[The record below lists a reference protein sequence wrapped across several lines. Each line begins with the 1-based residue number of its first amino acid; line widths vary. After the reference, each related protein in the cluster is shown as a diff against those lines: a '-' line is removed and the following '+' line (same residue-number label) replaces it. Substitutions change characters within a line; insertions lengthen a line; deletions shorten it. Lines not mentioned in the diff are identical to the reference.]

1 MTSSNKYEDNLE
13 KNLANYTELTPLS
26 FLERTARVFPDHTA
40 VIHGSIRRNW
50 LETYKRCIKFAS
62 ALDKLGIKTGDQIII
77 NFT

>member
-13 KNLANYTELTPLS
+13 KNLANYTALTPLS

-50 LETYKRCIKFAS
+50 LETNKRCVKLAS
-62 ALDKLGIKTGDQIII
+62 SLSNLGL
-77 NFT
+77 